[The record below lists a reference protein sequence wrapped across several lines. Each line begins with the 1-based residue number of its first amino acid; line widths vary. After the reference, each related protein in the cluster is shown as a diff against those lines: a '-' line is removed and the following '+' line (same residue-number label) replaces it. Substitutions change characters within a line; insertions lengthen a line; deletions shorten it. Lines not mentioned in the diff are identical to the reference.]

1 MSDSSCIRVLLVDD
15 HDMVRRGLAL
25 FLQAYD
31 DLEMVGEAEDGAEAL
46 RRCADL
52 LPDVVVM
59 DLMMPGMDGASTTRA
74 IRERFPAV
82 QVIALTS
89 FQEEGLVQRALRAG
103 AIGYLLKNVSAADLA
118 AAIRAAH
125 AGRPTLAPEAA
136 RDLIRDG
143 VAAPPPGHD
152 LTPRER
158 EVLGLMVDGLSN
170 TAIAQRLTVSPST
183 IKYHVSSILSKLG
196 VTGRTEA
203 VALAL
208 KHHLV
213 S

>member
-1 MSDSSCIRVLLVDD
+1 MSDSSRIRVLIVDD

-31 DLEMVGEAEDGAEAL
+31 DLTLVGEAGDGAEAL
-46 RRCADL
+46 LFCTAL
-52 LPDVVVM
+52 QPDVVVM
-59 DLMMPGMDGASTTRA
+59 DLMMPTMDGASATRA
-74 IRERFPAV
+74 IREQFPDV

-125 AGRPTLAPEAA
+125 AGRPTLAAEAA
-136 RDLIRDG
+136 RDLIRAG
-143 VAAPPPGHD
+143 ASAPAPGHD
-152 LTPRER
+152 LTQRER
-158 EVLGLMVDGLSN
+158 EVLGLMAQGLSN
-170 TAIAQRLTVSPST
+170 TAIAQRLVVSSST
-183 IKYHVSSILSKLG
+183 IKFHVSSILSKMG

-213 S
+213 T